1 MHQVL
6 MMSCALHSPM
16 ARSTSV
22 WRRHQAQQRHIRTG
36 SETMRTSTML
46 PSHTT
51 ARETATA
58 LRPVLIRFQI
68 VRTRLPDALR
78 SFQAAGE
85 HVIQEAEMTTITVIT
100 NSDSKQS
107 AL

>member
-6 MMSCALHSPM
+6 MMSCALHLPM

-22 WRRHQAQQRHIRTG
+22 WRRHQAQQRHIGTG

-58 LRPVLIRFQI
+58 LRPALIRIQI

-78 SFQAAGE
+78 SFEAAGE
-85 HVIQEAEMTTITVIT
+85 YAVQVPWTITILAIT
-100 NSDSKQS
+100 SSYSKQS